1 MVTIRVQF
9 GLRVKQMRE
18 ERGLTQRAFSDSIG
32 MSHTYLAD
40 IERGSRN
47 VSIDNIKRIADGF
60 GVTFGELTS
69 DLV

>member
-9 GLRVKQMRE
+9 GLRVKQLRE
-18 ERGLTQRAFSDSIG
+18 ERGLSQRAFSDSIG

-47 VSIDNIKRIADGF
+47 VSIDNVKRIADGF
-60 GVTFGELTS
+60 GITVG
-69 DLV
+69 DLFQGI

>member
-9 GLRVKQMRE
+9 GLRVKQLRE
-18 ERGLTQRAFSDSIG
+18 ERGLSQRAFSDSIG

-47 VSIDNIKRIADGF
+47 VSIDNVKRIADGF
-60 GVTFGELTS
+60 GITVR
-69 DLV
+69 DLFQGI